1 MKQYKIYINNEEIE
15 LYQTVD
21 KSIAITKMIA
31 SSSDLTARKKDNT
44 KTITV
49 PGTGVNRKLLKY
61 AEDINSVIEQ
71 TEEKP
76 TIRIEADGENIFYG
90 YCRVNVATIIGDSEW
105 SEFELTAIGGNA
117 DWIERM
123 SGRYLHDLDYSDQD
137 HERSETVVNASEIV
151 GGGREYVY
159 DLIDRGRFS
168 GQIDSN
174 GKETVQLYDRYP
186 AITNKSLFVRS
197 FNDIGYRV
205 VSDFIDSA
213 FFEST
218 YFPFVNEYMKHPL
231 SVNDTYRMSCYST
244 EPRKPTTLPAIVQ
257 MTFGNT
263 QFVAPYYNTGNN
275 MNAITQGR
283 YLCKG
288 GRGKYTFTFRV
299 DYRSTGNVYVSNV
312 NGSVYVYTAN
322 VIATFKKI
330 NRYKSNTPV
339 VCSFD
344 ASYVDELPAN
354 TNGDNWFTMRT
365 IEFTKTFELEWGDE
379 VFVEVEMNQYC
390 DGVPFTA
397 TYVGTAYQARGPLD
411 IYYSEL
417 SCDKVEG
424 RLEMGEYQTVFMN
437 ENLPENVLQLHFIQ
451 SMKELFNLHLV
462 TDVDARTVYIEPWE
476 DFYSEPVED
485 WSDKIDLKKDRQIIF
500 AGSDLAQI
508 IRYKYK
514 EDSMDKFVEAYN
526 SQNTIQYGA
535 HDADVDNVQ
544 AKKDLEILDNTL
556 FAATWMDNGA
566 RFGCGTTMFPRMWS
580 DVSLPVKSSKFMPRI
595 LVYKGRTNLPTG
607 ETYRQNTI
615 GLWQY
620 QQDNPNNTYRT
631 VYPKFQFYN
640 NESANNDNL
649 CFADNDYSYG
659 LFNKYWRH
667 SHAIKADARK
677 VTMFVWLKDNDVSNV
692 NFRAQKYIEINGNG
706 AYYILERIE
715 NYKSQDMEST
725 LCELV
730 KVTGRKKLGKLNYQQ
745 SGFTN
750 PILVFGSPFIPGSIS
765 YDGQKLM
772 VAGET
777 ILQRRPDGTFRAAEG
792 ETVYA
797 EVNGVIVPVLY
808 TDTNN
813 NYQEVKTT

>member
-1 MKQYKIYINNEEIE
+1 MKQYKIIIDGEEVQ

-21 KSIAITKMIA
+21 RSIAITKMIA
-31 SSSDLTARKKDNT
+31 SFSDITARKKDNT

-49 PGTGVNRKLLKY
+49 PGTGTNRRLLKY

-71 TEEKP
+71 TQTKP
-76 TIRIEADGENIFYG
+76 TLRIEADGEVLFIGN
-90 YCRVNVATIIGDSEW
+90 CRVTIATIPGN
-105 SEFELTAIGGNA
+105 SEFPEFEIIATGGNA

-123 SGRYLHDLDYSDQD
+123 NGKYLHDLDYSDQD
-137 HERSETVVNASEIV
+137 HERSESVVNASEVV

-159 DLIDRGRFS
+159 DLIDRGKFS
-168 GQIDSN
+168 GQLDAN

-205 VSDFIDSA
+205 VSNFIDSA

-231 SVNDTYRMSCYST
+231 SVNDTYRMSCYSL
-244 EPRKPTTLPAIVQ
+244 ELRKPTTLPAIVQ

-312 NGSVYVYTAN
+312 GGTVYTYTAN
-322 VIATFKKI
+322 VVATFKKI
-330 NRYKSNTPV
+330 NRYNSNTPV

-344 ASYVDELPAN
+344 SSYVDELPAN
-354 TNGDNWFTMRT
+354 TNGNNWNTLRT

-379 VFVEVEMNQYC
+379 VFVEVEMNQYR
-390 DGVPFTA
+390 DGVPLQSSYYT
-397 TYVGTAYQARGPLD
+397 TQSNQGPCD

-424 RLEMGEYQTVFMN
+424 HLEMGEYQTVFMN

-451 SMKELFNLHLV
+451 SMKELFNLHFV

-476 DFYSEPVED
+476 DFYTHPVED
-485 WSDKIDLKKDRQIIF
+485 WSDKVDLSKDRTILF
-500 AGSDLAQI
+500 AGSDLAKL

-514 EDSMDKFVEAYN
+514 QDPMDKFVEAYN
-526 SQNTIQYGA
+526 NQNSLEYGA
-535 HDADVDNVQ
+535 YEADVDNVQ
-544 AKKDLEILDNTL
+544 AKKDVEVLDNTL
-556 FAATWMDNGA
+556 LAPTWMDNGA
-566 RFGCGTTMFPRMWS
+566 RFGCGTTMFPKMWS
-580 DVSLPVKSSKFMPRI
+580 DVSLPAKSSKFAPRI
-595 LVYKGRTNLPTG
+595 LVYKGRTNLPSG

-620 QQDNPNNTYRT
+620 QQDNPSNTYRT
-631 VYPKFQFYN
+631 VFPKFQFYN
-640 NESANNDNL
+640 NTEANDDNL
-649 CFADNDYSYG
+649 SFADNDYSYG

-667 SHAIKADARK
+667 SHAIKSDGRK
-677 VTMFVWLKDNDVSNV
+677 VNYYIWLKDNDVANV

-706 AYYILERIE
+706 AYFILERIE

-745 SGFTN
+745 AGFTN
-750 PILVFGSPFIPGSIS
+750 PIIVFGSPFIPGSIS

-772 VAGET
+772 AGGDV
-777 ILQRRPDGTFRAAEG
+777 IMQRRADGTFRAAEG

-797 EVNGVIVPVLY
+797 EVNGIIVPVLY
-808 TDTNN
+808 TDSKN